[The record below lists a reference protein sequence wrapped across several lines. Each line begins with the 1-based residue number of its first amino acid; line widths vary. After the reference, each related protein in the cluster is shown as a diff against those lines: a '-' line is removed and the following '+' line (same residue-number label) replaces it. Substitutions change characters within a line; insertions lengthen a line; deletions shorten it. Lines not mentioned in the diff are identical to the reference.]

1 MRKSVSV
8 HGEKITVSESLIAA
22 CASARDSGAGPRITL
37 PSSLYCDPWHGHL
50 NLFSALFHG
59 TTQPRCVQTALR
71 PKSAMEPSSLTM
83 MYVASPWFDRER
95 GSERDGQRRGMANEG
110 MNRIVTIVFFPRVDP
125 SDKRARRAERF
136 DQLIR
141 TEGGPREAPRS
152 RGGRARAI
160 ARAPAADPSDY
171 DR

>member
-1 MRKSVSV
+1 VRKSVSV

-110 MNRIVTIVFFPRVDP
+110 MN
-125 SDKRARRAERF
+125 
-136 DQLIR
+136 
-141 TEGGPREAPRS
+141 
-152 RGGRARAI
+152 
-160 ARAPAADPSDY
+160 
-171 DR
+171 